1 MLFLYSIL
9 DVILQ
14 FFVSLIIMASFNP
27 IVTRL
32 GRYRIPRAVAVI
44 FVYLIFFLIL
54 GIAVYALIPALI
66 EQTTSFV
73 ANLPI
78 YLDNLGI
85 PTVVREKVLSEFLVQ
100 IGGLPS
106 QIAKTTISIFSN
118 VLGVITVLIFAFYL
132 LIYRNK
138 FDDILTNFLSDEKR
152 REVRR
157 VIDRLETQLGGWAR
171 GELLLMFLIGVLTY
185 TGLLLLGIPFAL
197 PLAILAGMFE
207 IIPIIGPAIS
217 ALPAIIIG
225 FGISPVTGIAM
236 ASLAFLIQQVEN
248 YVFVPKI
255 MQRSVGVNP
264 IVTLLALTI
273 GFKLSGIVGVL
284 ISVPVVITAQVL
296 VKEFLTSKA

>member
-1 MLFLYSIL
+1 MENKVQKVEISHKTIIFTFFFLLFMLFLYSIL

-171 GELLLMFLIGVLTY
+171 ACNISFAGDYNRIWDFACHGY
-185 TGLLLLGIPFAL
+185 CNGIFSIFNSTSRKLCICSQNHAK
-197 PLAILAGMFE
+197 
-207 IIPIIGPAIS
+207 IS
-217 ALPAIIIG
+217 W
-225 FGISPVTGIAM
+225 SK
-236 ASLAFLIQQVEN
+236 SDCHAFSFNHRL
-248 YVFVPKI
+248 
-255 MQRSVGVNP
+255 
-264 IVTLLALTI
+264 
-273 GFKLSGIVGVL
+273 
-284 ISVPVVITAQVL
+284 
-296 VKEFLTSKA
+296 